1 LILFKIPIKNVR
13 AKIMFKTTSIL
24 IILSLVACNGTS
36 KDTSTTEE
44 TVKIDSASWARS
56 YVQQLEKSVTSNP
69 ELLEL
74 NKLENAYLSVA
85 EQILSPWKKSLLKK
99 DVQSF
104 SKILSGNGLQWKS
117 LEQTTKNNRDG
128 ISVKELTVQS
138 GQDQTEAY
146 LASFQKIEKASLLV
160 RHIELP
166 SQTTAVLE
174 LRYDVR
180 GINTDGFR
188 RNDRGELSISLTKD
202 NGRWMISS
210 MEVIHLER
218 AENTRSPAFV
228 DATSELGLD
237 KLPIDDRKEAI
248 RRGGYALAVS
258 DFNNDGLSDMLVG
271 NYGPVQLLKNTGN
284 GFEDV
289 TAAAGIQD
297 EGVVKSAAFA
307 DLDND
312 GDRDI
317 AILRFV
323 VGSKDGRGDFIAY
336 ENKGDGTFIRKINV
350 LPRRRSYDR
359 AMPLTMGDFDNNGYL
374 DIYIG
379 FPGIRDFTSGISNRS
394 RPDWLASQGI
404 WFNQGAW
411 NFNEA
416 TDGNTVVG
424 ANNVY
429 AHAAVATDLNNDGH
443 LDLLVVDDS
452 GRINPVYKNLGNG
465 HFVESAEEMQLTKG
479 GLSMGLTTGDFD
491 NDGDQDIMSTHITLT
506 AGERLASSSEGIL
519 EKESKMGKVMKRMRD
534 DYTSLQL
541 FRNDG
546 NGTFTDITQEAGLSW
561 AGDAAAAGEWIDY
574 NSDGLLDYYLPNG
587 LWSNGEKEFD
597 SLFFRAEVAAY
608 GDAILGNIPDKL
620 DTKDPMPNDVN
631 GRAVF
636 EGNGGPNPIL
646 TVLRNHRS
654 GSKLSYSMAGDQAN
668 RLFRNNG
675 DGSFTEVGYLEN
687 ADRQEDGYIV
697 APVDINN
704 DGIQD
709 LVLRNT
715 DPAPENSYP
724 SVIALKN
731 TLASNAVN
739 ISLQGTQSNRDGI
752 GAMVT
757 ATIGEKTILREVR
770 SVNGAVQTEP
780 GAYIGLGSAS
790 QIDRLEIRWPSGIT
804 TVQTNIS
811 AGSLRI
817 IEE

>member
-1 LILFKIPIKNVR
+1 MYPR
-13 AKIMFKTTSIL
+13 TSIVLAIAL
-24 IILSLVACNGTS
+24 IACNETE
-36 KDTSTTEE
+36 KDTSTSTEE
-44 TVKIDSASWARS
+44 ITATDGTSWAKT
-56 YVQQLEKSVTSNP
+56 YVDQLEQSVQVNP
-69 ELLEL
+69 ELKEL
-74 NKLENAYLSVA
+74 NKLEEAYLSIAQQV
-85 EQILSPWKKSLLKK
+85 LSPWKTALSSKDEAALAKIFSQKGLQWNAMGKTLKHQK
-99 DVQSF
+99 DGIIVNDVNVESGADQSAAYVQSF
-104 SKILSGNGLQWKS
+104 QSIEN
-117 LEQTTKNNRDG
+117 
-128 ISVKELTVQS
+128 VELM
-138 GQDQTEAY
+138 
-146 LASFQKIEKASLLV
+146 V

-166 SQTTAVLE
+166 TDNTAIIE

-180 GINTDGFR
+180 GINSNGFR
-188 RNDRGELSISLTKD
+188 QNDRGELSVSLSNQNKNWTV
-202 NGRWMISS
+202 SS
-210 MEVIHLER
+210 LEVIFFER
-218 AENTRSPAFV
+218 AENTRAPAFV
-228 DATSELGLD
+228 DATAELGLD
-237 KLPIDDRKEAI
+237 KLPIEDRKEAI

-271 NYGPVQLLKNTGN
+271 NYGPVQLLRNTGN

-336 ENKGDGTFIRKINV
+336 ENNGDGSFTRKTDV

-359 AMPLTMGDFDNNGYL
+359 AMPLTMGDFDNNGFL

-379 FPGIRDFTSGISNRS
+379 FPGIRDFTSGISNRA

-404 WFNQGAW
+404 WFNKGSW
-411 NFNEA
+411 KFDEA
-416 TDGNTVVG
+416 SEGDTVVA

-429 AHAAVATDLNNDGH
+429 AHAAVATDLNNDGKI
-443 LDLLVVDDS
+443 DLLVVDDS

-465 HFVESAEEMQLTKG
+465 RFAEASEEMQLTKG

-506 AGERLASSSEGIL
+506 AGERLASSSEGL
-519 EKESKMGKVMKRMRD
+519 LKDDSKMGKVMKSLRE
-534 DYTSLQL
+534 DYTALQL

-546 NGTFTDITQEAGLSW
+546 NGNFTEITKESGLSW

-587 LWSNGEKEFD
+587 LWSNGLSEFD

-608 GDAILGNIPDKL
+608 GDAILGNIPENPDVA
-620 DTKDPMPNDVN
+620 DPMPNDVN
-631 GRAVF
+631 GRAIF
-636 EGNGGPNPIL
+636 EANGGPNPVL
-646 TVLRNHRS
+646 TVLRNHRT
-654 GSKLSYSMAGDQAN
+654 GAELSYSMGGNQSN

-675 DGSFTEVGYLEN
+675 DGTFTEVGYLEN
-687 ADRQEDGYIV
+687 ADRIEDGYIV

-709 LVLRNT
+709 LVMRNT

-724 SVIALKN
+724 SVIALRN
-731 TLASNAVN
+731 TLSSNAVN
-739 ISLQGTQSNRDGI
+739 LSLQGTESNRDGI

-757 ATIGEKTILREVR
+757 AKIGNQTIMREVR
-770 SVNGAVQTEP
+770 SVNGAVQTEA
-780 GAYIGLGSAS
+780 GAYIGLGEAT
-790 QIDRLEIRWPSGIT
+790 QIDRLEIRWPSGKT
-804 TVQTNIS
+804 TVHTNVA
-811 AGSLRI
+811 AGKITLN
-817 IEE
+817 EE

>member
-1 LILFKIPIKNVR
+1 MFRSISIIPLSFFACNNSGLDTSI
-13 AKIMFKTTSIL
+13 ATEEPTTS
-24 IILSLVACNGTS
+24 
-36 KDTSTTEE
+36 TE
-44 TVKIDSASWARS
+44 TSWAKQYATNLEVTVEKNPDLS
-56 YVQQLEKSVTSNP
+56 ILNGLEK
-69 ELLEL
+69 
-74 NKLENAYLSVA
+74 AYL
-85 EQILSPWKKSLLKK
+85 QIADQVLNPWKKALINREASAFAKLTN
-99 DVQSF
+99 
-104 SKILSGNGLQWKS
+104 GNGLEWSSASFQNQNKI
-117 LEQTTKNNRDG
+117 DG
-128 ISVKELTVQS
+128 IVVDEILVQS
-138 GQDQTEAY
+138 GADQTKQY
-146 LASFQKIEKASLLV
+146 LEGFQKIAFVDLLV

-166 SQTTAVLE
+166 SPNTAIIE

-180 GINTDGFR
+180 GENKQNFR
-188 RNDRGELSISLTKD
+188 RNDRGEISVHLAQTQGVWK
-202 NGRWMISS
+202 ISA
-210 MEVIHLER
+210 MEAISLER

-228 DATSELGLD
+228 DATAELGLD

-258 DFNNDGLSDMLVG
+258 DFDNDGLSDMLVG
-271 NYGPVQLLKNTGN
+271 NYGPVQLLRNTGT
-284 GFEDV
+284 GFVDV

-336 ENKGDGTFIRKINV
+336 ENKGDGTFARKTDV
-350 LPRRRSYDR
+350 LPRRRTYDR
-359 AMPLTMGDFDNNGYL
+359 AMPLTIGDFDNNGFI
-374 DIYIG
+374 DVYIG
-379 FPGIRDFTSGISNRS
+379 FPGIRDFTSGISNRA

-404 WFNQGAW
+404 WFNQGGW
-411 NFNEA
+411 NFAEA
-416 TDGNTVVG
+416 TDEETVVG

-429 AHAAVATDLNNDGH
+429 AHAAVATDINNDGN

-465 HFVESAEEMQLTKG
+465 KFAEASEEMQLTKG

-519 EKESKMGKVMKRMRD
+519 SKESKMGAVMKHLREE
-534 DYTSLQL
+534 YTGLQL

-546 NGTFTDITQEAGLSW
+546 NGKFTEITQQAGLSW
-561 AGDAAAAGEWIDY
+561 AGDAAAAGEWVDY

-587 LWSNGEKEFD
+587 LWSNGDQELD

-608 GDAILGNIPDKL
+608 GDAILGNIPKNVDES
-620 DTKDPMPNDVN
+620 DPMPNDVN
-631 GRAVF
+631 GRAIF
-636 EGNGGPNPIL
+636 EANGGPNPIL
-646 TVLRNHRS
+646 TLLRNHRT
-654 GSKLSYSMAGDQAN
+654 GAELSYSLAGNQRN

-675 DGSFTEVGYLEN
+675 NGTFTEVGYLEN

-724 SVIALKN
+724 SVIALRN
-731 TLASNAVN
+731 TLAHKAVN
-739 ISLQGTQSNRDGI
+739 IFLDGVQSNRDGV
-752 GAMVT
+752 GAIVK
-757 ATIGEKTILREVR
+757 ATIGDTTIMREVR
-770 SVNGAVQTEP
+770 SVNGAVQTEA
-780 GAYIGLGSAS
+780 GAYIGLGGAN
-790 QIDRLEIRWPSGIT
+790 QIDHLEIRWPSGQIT
-804 TVQTNIS
+804 THTNIA

-817 IEE
+817 TEE